1 MDESSEE
8 KMRWFTAQSLA
19 QHLLNHLASG
29 AGEEEGRAV
38 AKRPIT
44 SPRHGTSLA
53 RRKPQQP
60 AALFPN
66 DYAQNARNY
75 HL

>member
-1 MDESSEE
+1 MLSTVGMDESSEE

-38 AKRPIT
+38 AKRSLLPL
-44 SPRHGTSLA
+44 RRGT
-53 RRKPQQP
+53 QV
-60 AALFPN
+60 
-66 DYAQNARNY
+66 
-75 HL
+75 